1 MKDLQHPLSWVP
13 LKHSAQK
20 WIWLLQHQHCNAQY
34 QAQPQA
40 WLQILS
46 SGWRE
51 ISWGDSLPTGGMQDL
66 GVELL
71 SSVSKLWPRGGNA
84 DTLLIAVK
92 ELSISQRKETL
103 ILPSKYPVSSLPQ
116 CAARL
121 LMCASGLQNWGCF
134 CWKTG
139 PSSVSCHQDMKLYL
153 CASAIRWKH
162 IHKHPEII
170 HHWAMMHIYPD
181 AWQSFYYLSI
191 SCSQNLTFSLKIQ
204 RQYFWCYCLFCEKLE
219 LCLSLLWDLNC

>member
-1 MKDLQHPLSWVP
+1 MNLIIATPALQCPISGTTPGLAPDPLLRMEGDLLGWFTAHRRNAGPWCGTAEQC
-13 LKHSAQK
+13 
-20 WIWLLQHQHCNAQY
+20 LQTVTQ
-34 QAQPQA
+34 
-40 WLQILS
+40 
-46 SGWRE
+46 R
-51 ISWGDSLPTGGMQDL
+51 
-66 GVELL
+66 
-71 SSVSKLWPRGGNA
+71 GNA
-84 DTLLIAVK
+84 DILLIAVK

-204 RQYFWCYCLFCEKLE
+204 RQYFWCYCFVLWEAWTVPIPFMGFE
-219 LCLSLLWDLNC
+219 L